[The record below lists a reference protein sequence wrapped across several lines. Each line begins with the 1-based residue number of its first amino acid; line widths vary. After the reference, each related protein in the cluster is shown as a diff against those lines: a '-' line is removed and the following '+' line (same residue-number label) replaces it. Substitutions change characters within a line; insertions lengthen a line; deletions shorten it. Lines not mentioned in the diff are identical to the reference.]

1 MLQSS
6 QQQQRNTHGSDQ
18 ESNTHIVSQRLP
30 GEERERGGENKKIE
44 RLNRD
49 I

>member
-18 ESNTHIVSQRLP
+18 ESNTHAVSQRLP
-30 GEERERGGENKKIE
+30 GEERGGENKKIE
-44 RLNRD
+44 RLHK
-49 I
+49 